1 MLSSFS
7 DNNSVGSYSGGVT
20 VGSLTTSGMMDPS
33 GSGGGFLSRR
43 SAWLR
48 EYRDLQANVMSVDWT
63 GNWILLAGRRMLALQ
78 SIKDYALMDSS
89 VAVIR
94 EDVVGSNAASFGL
107 SKFPRPWKYE
117 VSAAEWAICQNSQE
131 YCAIATSQ
139 TIEVFTW
146 QSGQPTL
153 KHSLRAHT
161 RMITDIDWHSKV
173 PHLLASCSIDTFT
186 HLWDLRDPRKP
197 VLSLNA
203 VCMSGASQVGFNR
216 VSGNLVATAHDGD
229 LRIWDQRKGSC
240 PMQYITAHLSRIHG
254 INWSHD
260 HETSLST
267 ASQDGT
273 VKYFDINNPRRAE
286 KIITTSCPVWRARY
300 TPFADGLVTTSV
312 PHQGRG
318 EHSLLMWNNSKQDAP
333 ICSLAGHTDVVLDF
347 AWRRRSLVGTDPEL
361 ITWSRDQTIRIWK
374 IDEEV
379 RKLCER
385 YPPDDDFGLIIE
397 EGSTLSKVGSGS
409 SIKSPTREKQP
420 SVSLQH
426 EFSLLN
432 PNIPHIDIEVLD
444 PVKRTATV
452 RISVNGYVIMLQV
465 NFPPQ
470 YPNNGIGPEFAY
482 CQGTSI
488 DDNLSVTL
496 MKTLR
501 MTASQRI
508 KKSRTCLEQCLRALV
523 TQMKK
528 STNNG
533 DKHLRLQSPRLEGA
547 LSSTLHDACVPF
559 PRTSGARFSQVGI
572 LVTFSRPLNTKR
584 ISLKHQNTTPRALSA
599 ISGGYLGNVM
609 GSQPILYAH
618 RDPSVSS
625 FYLHDRKSTRHR
637 GSTPKVCVAPVNVY
651 DISKILYVSKELAE
665 NYIINTTNLAGM
677 CRHNREV
684 AEKTGRPDLVQ
695 CWSLAEMIAQ
705 PGTDFE
711 TDDDMMCSQNPFAK
725 SLLESLIS
733 HFAKIFD
740 IQTAAMLCCAFGR
753 HCPSLYELSR
763 SSSSSSK
770 SVNQSHLL
778 SGLRKIKPSGSPY
791 HTILPVDT
799 NSNSTTI
806 WNLAQQLKHLRSN
819 SWSDSLDDCRI
830 AGLGDINRSL
840 LGDSNRYQ
848 YDNFK
853 RAYAEMLYRWG
864 LLVTRTKV
872 LKYLSHYVD
881 TPRCVEFVTECLLCC
896 RLGAPA
902 CSSCRKPVLYCTLC
916 RLPVRGA
923 ANACLHCGHGGHTEH
938 MRIWF
943 EKHDECATGCG
954 CHCLQQSSALCLN

>member
-1 MLSSFS
+1 MQLSF
-7 DNNSVGSYSGGVT
+7 NETRPGASGLST
-20 VGSLTTSGMMDPS
+20 VGANGMESSGC
-33 GSGGGFLSRR
+33 LSRR
-43 SAWLR
+43 SAWVR
-48 EYRDLQANVMSVDWT
+48 EYRDLQANVMSVDWS
-63 GNWILLAGRRMLALQ
+63 GSWILLAGRRLLALQ
-78 SIKDYALMDSS
+78 SLRDYDMNDSS
-89 VAVIR
+89 LMVVR
-94 EDVVGSNAASFGL
+94 EDNNGGSPGGL
-107 SKFPRPWKYE
+107 SKFSRPWKYE

-139 TIEVFTW
+139 TIEVVTW
-146 QSGQPTL
+146 KSGQPTL
-153 KHSLRAHT
+153 KDSLRAHT

-173 PHLLASCSIDTFT
+173 PHLLASCSIDTYT

-240 PMQYITAHLSRIHG
+240 PIQYITAHLSRIHG

-300 TPFADGLVTTSV
+300 TPFADGLVTISV

-318 EHSLLMWNNSKQDAP
+318 EHSLLMWNNSKQDTP
-333 ICSLAGHTDVVLDF
+333 ICSLTGHTDVVLDF
-347 AWRRRSLVGTDPEL
+347 AWRRNSLAGADPEL
-361 ITWSRDQTIRIWK
+361 ITWSRDQTIRIWRV
-374 IDEEV
+374 DEEI

-385 YPPDDDFGLIIE
+385 YPQEDDDGLIIE
-397 EGSTLSKVGSGS
+397 EGSVLSKVSSGNS
-409 SIKSPTREKQP
+409 MKSPTRERQQP

-444 PVKRTATV
+444 PVKRTAIV

-465 NFPPQ
+465 NFPQQ
-470 YPNNGIGPEFAY
+470 YPNNGIGPEFNY
-482 CQGTSI
+482 CQGTSL

-496 MKTLR
+496 MKVLR
-501 MTASQRI
+501 ATASQRV
-508 KKSRTCLEQCLRALV
+508 KKGRTCLEQCLRALI
-523 TQMKK
+523 TQLKK

-533 DKHLRLQSPRLEGA
+533 DKHLKLQSPRLEGA

-559 PRTSGARFSQVGI
+559 PKTSGARFSQVGI

-599 ISGGYLGNVM
+599 LSGGYLGNVM

-618 RDPSVSS
+618 RDPSTSS
-625 FYLHDRKSTRHR
+625 FYVHDRKSSRSR
-637 GSTPKVCVAPVNVY
+637 GHAPKVNVAIVNVY
-651 DISKILYVSKELAE
+651 DTSKILYVSKELAQ
-665 NYIINTTNLAGM
+665 NYVINTSNVTEM
-677 CRHNREV
+677 CRHNKEV
-684 AEKTGRPDLVQ
+684 AEKHGRPDLVQ
-695 CWSLAEMIAQ
+695 CWSLVQMIAQ
-705 PGTDFE
+705 PNSDFE
-711 TDDDMMCSQNPFAK
+711 ADDDMLCSQNPFAK

-733 HFAKIFD
+733 HFARIYD

-753 HCPSLYELSR
+753 HCPSMYELSR

-770 SVNQSHLL
+770 SVNQS
-778 SGLRKIKPSGSPY
+778 PSGSPY
-791 HTILPVDT
+791 HTILPVDNT
-799 NSNSTTI
+799 SSSNV

-819 SWSDSLDDCRI
+819 SWSDSQDDCRVV
-830 AGLGDINRSL
+830 GVGDINRSL
-840 LGDSNRYQ
+840 LGDSNRYL

-864 LLVTRTKV
+864 LLVTRAKV
-872 LKYLSHYVD
+872 LKYLSVYTD
-881 TPRCVEFVTECLLCC
+881 SSRCVEFVTECPHCC
-896 RLGAPA
+896 RIGSPA
-902 CSSCRKPVLYCTLC
+902 CISCKKPVLYCTLC

-923 ANACLHCGHGGHTEH
+923 ANACINCGHGGHTEH

-954 CHCLQQSSALCLN
+954 CHCLKKSSALCNLN